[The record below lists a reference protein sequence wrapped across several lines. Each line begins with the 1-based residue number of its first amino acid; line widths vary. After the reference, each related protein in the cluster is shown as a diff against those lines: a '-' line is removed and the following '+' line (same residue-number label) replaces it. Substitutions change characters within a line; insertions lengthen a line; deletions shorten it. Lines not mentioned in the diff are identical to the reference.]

1 MRSFSLLVPMVFATF
16 ALAQSPQSFNYQ
28 GVARDAVGEPLSGQA
43 IGVEFRL
50 RSGSALGPVAYS
62 ETHGATTDMFGL
74 FTLHVGEGTPGT
86 GTFSAIDWRSGP
98 YYLEIGLDLSAS
110 GIYISFGT
118 QQLLS
123 VPYALHA
130 GSSGDLPPGTEVG
143 QIMHW
148 DGGAWVADSGLY
160 VHDKRFGIG
169 ITTPECPLGIKGE
182 PGQDDAMISF
192 HSEDDSQKWNINL
205 NPTGGDMHGFSI
217 DDASSGL
224 SQSRLFI
231 ADSTGHVG
239 IGDTVPEAPLAI
251 KSRNILKTYFETG
264 DIPTQDNF
272 GISTD
277 STGFDIGQG
286 IPGSMTSRLFI
297 DASTGNVG
305 VGTTTPTEKY
315 FIHAIHAGER
325 TGLGLRN
332 GAVAA
337 NAGWVIAHVDDA
349 APQRAGAFA
358 LLEKDGIAD
367 SERITV
373 LPGGN
378 VGINELMPFA
388 TLHVSRDPA
397 DPSSLAGLQ
406 ENTGI
411 VVVGPITENIAFDYK
426 GIQARHLLAGSTSV
440 QGTSGLHL
448 QRLGGDLIIHG
459 DDAVLSNQVTVS
471 SDGKIG
477 VGKTATE
484 KLEINGAIVVGN
496 TDNVAPSSG
505 TIRWNSA
512 TDDLEGFTGTA
523 WSSLTGG
530 GWEKVDNT
538 DDIVASGDHPKVGIG
553 TAAPMA
559 ALHVSEVEATTGS
572 STAVVI
578 ESQATTSSTSAADTR
593 IGLRISTLGEWSSNA
608 GAKSASLMVTA
619 TPGGSSALHANAA
632 AVLGGNVVIGDLT
645 GDQMVGT
652 GGSNVLAIQ
661 NGSPPADG
669 LSGGPGSNGAIQ
681 FYSADLSGV
690 STIHV
695 MNGNGDVIKLYKEA
709 PITPAENLPVD
720 GIYDPSEAIVIEN
733 MRTRITE
740 LENVLKA
747 LGLLTP

>member
-1 MRSFSLLVPMVFATF
+1 MRSFSLLVPMAFATF

-28 GVARDAVGEPLSGQA
+28 GVARDAVGEPLSAQA

-74 FTLHVGEGTPGT
+74 FTLHVGEGAPGT

-98 YYLEIGLDLSAS
+98 YFLEIGLDLSAS
-110 GIYISFGT
+110 GIYTSFGT

-205 NPTGGDMHGFSI
+205 NPTGGDVDGFSI

-239 IGDTVPEAPLAI
+239 IGDTVPEAPLSI
-251 KSRNILKTYFETG
+251 ESRNILKTYFETG

-277 STGFDIGQG
+277 GAGLSIGQGAPDGQASRIFIQTSTGHVGIGDTIPEAPLAIKSRNILKTYFETGDIPAQDNFGISTDSAGFDIGQG

-337 NAGWVIAHVDDA
+337 NAGWVIAHLADA
-349 APQRAGAFA
+349 APQRTGAFA
-358 LLEKDGIAD
+358 LLEKDG
-367 SERITV
+367 
-373 LPGGN
+373 
-378 VGINELMPFA
+378 
-388 TLHVSRDPA
+388 
-397 DPSSLAGLQ
+397 
-406 ENTGI
+406 
-411 VVVGPITENIAFDYK
+411 
-426 GIQARHLLAGSTSV
+426 
-440 QGTSGLHL
+440 
-448 QRLGGDLIIHG
+448 
-459 DDAVLSNQVTVS
+459 
-471 SDGKIG
+471 
-477 VGKTATE
+477 
-484 KLEINGAIVVGN
+484 
-496 TDNVAPSSG
+496 
-505 TIRWNSA
+505 
-512 TDDLEGFTGTA
+512 
-523 WSSLTGG
+523 
-530 GWEKVDNT
+530 
-538 DDIVASGDHPKVGIG
+538 
-553 TAAPMA
+553 
-559 ALHVSEVEATTGS
+559 
-572 STAVVI
+572 
-578 ESQATTSSTSAADTR
+578 
-593 IGLRISTLGEWSSNA
+593 
-608 GAKSASLMVTA
+608 
-619 TPGGSSALHANAA
+619 
-632 AVLGGNVVIGDLT
+632 
-645 GDQMVGT
+645 
-652 GGSNVLAIQ
+652 
-661 NGSPPADG
+661 
-669 LSGGPGSNGAIQ
+669 
-681 FYSADLSGV
+681 
-690 STIHV
+690 
-695 MNGNGDVIKLYKEA
+695 
-709 PITPAENLPVD
+709 
-720 GIYDPSEAIVIEN
+720 
-733 MRTRITE
+733 
-740 LENVLKA
+740 
-747 LGLLTP
+747 